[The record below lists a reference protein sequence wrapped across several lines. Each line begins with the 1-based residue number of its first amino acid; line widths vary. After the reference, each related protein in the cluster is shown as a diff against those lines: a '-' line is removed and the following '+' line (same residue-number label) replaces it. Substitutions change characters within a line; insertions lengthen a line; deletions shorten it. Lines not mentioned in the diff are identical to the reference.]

1 MKFYMMWNDF
11 DVNDEKTYP
20 PQDELVVI
28 SYKTDKGSFTSVAI
42 LKCSQDFGGYY
53 WLDILGHNYTSL
65 LKNDQHPVYK
75 PSLNVYAWMEF
86 PMPHGYECVG
96 EE

>member
-20 PQDELVVI
+20 PQDEPVLI

-42 LKCSQDFGGYY
+42 LKYSQDYEEYY
-53 WLDILGHNYTSL
+53 WLNILGNYYPCA
-65 LKNDQHPVYK
+65 LKDRLHPTYK
-75 PSLNVYAWMEF
+75 HTLNVYAWMEY